1 VFELTRVRRSSK
13 NVVLSVGVFVL
24 FADGI
29 AAEGGGVAREI
40 GPSFGVLLFRCERT
54 LHFFISSDA
63 FREAVHVNSDLSYY
77 ETKLTQ

>member
-1 VFELTRVRRSSK
+1 VTESSGVSELTRVRRPLK
-13 NVVLSVGVFVL
+13 NGVLSVGVFVL

-40 GPSFGVLLFRCERT
+40 CPSFGVLVFRCERT

-63 FREAVHVNSDLSYY
+63 FKKAVHVNSGLS
-77 ETKLTQ
+77 